1 MENAPPPAEELRL
14 IDRELAQLD
23 ARRALLLAR
32 RGWLLQTI
40 RPVAAAP
47 ADPAR
52 TARPGAETS
61 PPSAQ
66 NVLLTLGGIL
76 LAVAAIAFT
85 LVSWGHLGIGGRA
98 LVLGAVTVTALAT
111 PALLLRRGLV
121 STAESVAALGLL
133 LTVLDAYALHRVAFP
148 GTHPGTYA
156 AVASGVLAALWAGY
170 GPALGNLRLPVPA
183 AVVAAQFPLP
193 LWALAAGSSLWVTAW
208 ATLAT
213 AALDVAIALATKRPD
228 VRVLAILGAVTTGG
242 WSLLTGGWLSVSA
255 HSPSLA
261 VEPALLL
268 LAAAGLAL
276 CAAWR
281 APASAVATAAV
292 AGLASVAGVGGVL
305 RAALPGEWAVP
316 AYLLCAI
323 VLLAAVRTRAPH
335 GVRTGLAYA
344 SGAVHAASAIWA
356 APAVILTLLRP
367 AAVLEDVWSGVPAQ
381 DAALWGTVAAPVV
394 AATVAVVLRAAPR
407 LLPALDLPRTT
418 ADCAALALAWSAAV
432 AVPTALSLPYAPTLV
447 LQLLTATAALALA
460 VRPPR
465 GTEATGAAGTAG
477 AAATPGAAEDAGAL
491 AAPGTPATPPGAFA
505 GIALACGLAS
515 ATSAA
520 VLGLATRPATFAV
533 LGVLVAV
540 NVAAA
545 LLGRGLPRAVVACG
559 AVVGT
564 AGLVAAAAA
573 AAGLP
578 AHQVALALLAV
589 PAAAALLGV
598 RLGRHP
604 VALPVEATAAVAG
617 LLAIVLA
624 VPHPPTL
631 ALVLALAGV
640 IAAGTSVRAE
650 RRPAA
655 GYLAAVL
662 FVAATW
668 VRLAASGV
676 EWPEAYTLPVTVPA
690 LAVGV
695 LRRRRDPQASSWSA
709 YGPGLTATLVPSLFA
724 AWGDTHWLRPLLLG
738 LAALAVTLAGARLRL
753 QAPLVLGGLTLALDT
768 LHELAPYVVQVVDA
782 LPRWLPPALAGLLL
796 LAVGATYEQRL
807 RDARRLRDGLGRM
820 R

>member
-40 RPVAAAP
+40 RAAAAAP

-52 TARPGAETS
+52 TARPDAETS

-170 GPALGNLRLPVPA
+170 GPALGTLRLPVPA

-213 AALDVAIALATKRPD
+213 AALDVAIALAAKRTD
-228 VRVLAILGAVTTGG
+228 VRVLGILGAVTTGG
-242 WSLLTGGWLSVSA
+242 WSLLTGGRLSVSA

-323 VLLAAVRTRAPH
+323 VLLAAVRTGAPH

-356 APAVILTLLRP
+356 APVVILTLLRP

-432 AVPTALSLPYAPTLV
+432 AVPTALSLSYAPTLV

-465 GTEATGAAGTAG
+465 TAEATGTAGTAE
-477 AAATPGAAEDAGAL
+477 AAATPGAS
-491 AAPGTPATPPGAFA
+491 GTPGTPPGAFA

-515 ATSAA
+515 GTSAA

-533 LGVLVAV
+533 LGMLVAV

-545 LLGRGLPRAVVACG
+545 LLGRGLLRAVVACG

-589 PAAAALLGV
+589 PAAAALLGA

-650 RRPAA
+650 RRPVA

-690 LAVGV
+690 LAVGA

-738 LAALAVTLAGARLRL
+738 VAALAVTLAGARLRL

>member
-40 RPVAAAP
+40 RAAAAAP

-52 TARPGAETS
+52 TARPDAETS

-85 LVSWGHLGIGGRA
+85 LVSWGHLDIGGRA

-170 GPALGNLRLPVPA
+170 GPALGTLRLPVPA

-213 AALDVAIALATKRPD
+213 AALDVAIALAAKRTD
-228 VRVLAILGAVTTGG
+228 VRVLGILGAVTTGG
-242 WSLLTGGWLSVSA
+242 WSLLTGGRLSVSA

-323 VLLAAVRTRAPH
+323 VLLAAVRTGAPH

-356 APAVILTLLRP
+356 APVVILTLLRP

-407 LLPALDLPRTT
+407 LLPALALPRTT

-432 AVPTALSLPYAPTLV
+432 AVPTALSLSYAPTLV

-465 GTEATGAAGTAG
+465 STESTGTAGTAE
-477 AAATPGAAEDAGAL
+477 AAATPRAAEDAGA
-491 AAPGTPATPPGAFA
+491 AGTPPGAFA

-515 ATSAA
+515 GTSAA

-533 LGVLVAV
+533 LGMLVAV

-545 LLGRGLPRAVVACG
+545 LLGRGLLRAVVACG

-589 PAAAALLGV
+589 PAAAALLGA

-617 LLAIVLA
+617 LLAVVLA

-650 RRPAA
+650 RRPVA

-668 VRLAASGV
+668 VRLAAWGV

-690 LAVGV
+690 LAVGA
-695 LRRRRDPQASSWSA
+695 LRRRRDPQVSSWSA

-738 LAALAVTLAGARLRL
+738 VAALAVTLAGARLRL

>member
-40 RPVAAAP
+40 RAAAAAP

-52 TARPGAETS
+52 TARPDAETS

-170 GPALGNLRLPVPA
+170 GPALGTLRLPVPA

-213 AALDVAIALATKRPD
+213 AALDVAIALAAKRTD
-228 VRVLAILGAVTTGG
+228 VRVLGILGAVTTGG
-242 WSLLTGGWLSVSA
+242 WSLLTGGRLSVSA

-323 VLLAAVRTRAPH
+323 VLLAAVRTGAPH

-356 APAVILTLLRP
+356 APVVILTLLRP

-432 AVPTALSLPYAPTLV
+432 AVPTALSLSYAPTLV

-465 GTEATGAAGTAG
+465 TAEATGTAGTAE
-477 AAATPGAAEDAGAL
+477 AAATPGAW
-491 AAPGTPATPPGAFA
+491 GTPGTPPGAFA

-515 ATSAA
+515 GTSAA

-533 LGVLVAV
+533 LGMLVAV

-545 LLGRGLPRAVVACG
+545 LLGRGLLRAVVACG

-589 PAAAALLGV
+589 PAAAALLGA

-650 RRPAA
+650 RRPVA

-690 LAVGV
+690 LAVGA

-738 LAALAVTLAGARLRL
+738 VAALAVTLAGARLRL

>member
-23 ARRALLLAR
+23 ARRALLLTR
-32 RGWLLQTI
+32 RGWLLQTM

-52 TARPGAETS
+52 TARPVAETS

-170 GPALGNLRLPVPA
+170 GPALGTLRLPVPA

-193 LWALAAGSSLWVTAW
+193 LWALATGSSLWVTAW

-255 HSPSLA
+255 HGPSLA

-276 CAAWR
+276 CAARR

-432 AVPTALSLPYAPTLV
+432 AVPTALSLSYAPTLV

-465 GTEATGAAGTAG
+465 TAEAT
-477 AAATPGAAEDAGAL
+477 GAAEDAGAP
-491 AAPGTPATPPGAFA
+491 AAPGTPETPPGAFA

-589 PAAAALLGV
+589 PAAAALLGA

-650 RRPAA
+650 RRPVA

-690 LAVGV
+690 LAVGA

-738 LAALAVTLAGARLRL
+738 AAALAVTLAGARLRL